1 MPTAYVLINCR
12 LGNEAEII
20 TELRRV
26 PGVVEANVVY
36 GLYDIV
42 TRITMDTDEK
52 LETIL
57 RDIRRIENIIST
69 NTLIKIEGQG

>member
-12 LGNEAEII
+12 LGKEPEII
-20 TELRRV
+20 NELRRV
-26 PGVVEANVVY
+26 PRVVEACGVY
-36 GLYDIV
+36 GLYDVI
-42 TRITMDTDEK
+42 TRITTDTDEK

>member
-20 TELRRV
+20 RELRSTS
-26 PGVVEANVVY
+26 GVGEANGVY
-36 GLYDIV
+36 GLYDV
-42 TRITMDTDEK
+42 ITKISMDTDEG
-52 LETIL
+52 LEVVL
-57 RDIRRIENIIST
+57 QKIRRIENILST

>member
-12 LGNEAEII
+12 LGKEPEII
-20 TELRRV
+20 NELRRV
-26 PGVVEANVVY
+26 PGVVEACGVY
-36 GLYDIV
+36 GLYDVI
-42 TRITMDTDEK
+42 TRITTDTDEK

-69 NTLIKIEGQG
+69 NTLIKIERQG